1 MKLLLFYSVSIV
13 SLKNSLNGS
22 DWMTIEQ
29 IYMYILLIAGA
40 VTILYVFF
48 GDVAEGI
55 GEGIPFFNPTVL
67 MAFVTF
73 VSATG
78 YVLEVSTAWNSWI
91 VLSASLAVGVVLDIL
106 LYFFILLPMASAEV
120 SMAYTDESL
129 AGLVAKVITPIPSD
143 GYGEI
148 VIETV
153 GGLINKRA
161 AGYDNEVIDYGKEV
175 LVIEVEEGTFLVR
188 EYEPFV
194 FNKK

>member
-1 MKLLLFYSVSIV
+1 MSF
-13 SLKNSLNGS
+13 
-22 DWMTIEQ
+22 EQ
-29 IYMYILLIAGA
+29 IYMYVLLIAGA
-40 VTILYVFF
+40 ATILYVFF

-55 GEGIPFFNPTVL
+55 GEGIPFLNPTVL
-67 MAFVTF
+67 MAFITF

-78 YVLEVSTAWNSWI
+78 YVLEVSTIWGSWI
-91 VLSASLAVGVVLDIL
+91 VLFTSLVAGVVLDNL
-106 LYFFILLPMASAEV
+106 LYIFILLPMSSAEV

-129 AGLVAKVITPIPSD
+129 AGLVGKVITPIPTD

-161 AGYDNEVIDYGKEV
+161 VGYDNEEIDYGKEV

>member
-1 MKLLLFYSVSIV
+1 MS
-13 SLKNSLNGS
+13 
-22 DWMTIEQ
+22 IEQ
-29 IYMYILLIAGA
+29 IYMYVLLITGA
-40 VTILYVFF
+40 VTVLYVFF

-55 GEGIPFFNPTVL
+55 GEGIPFLNPTVI

-73 VSATG
+73 VSASG
-78 YVLEVSTAWNSWI
+78 YVLEVSTNWNNWI
-91 VLSASLAVGVVLDIL
+91 VLFTSLAVGVVLDIL

-120 SMAYTDESL
+120 SIAYTDESL
-129 AGLVAKVITPIPSD
+129 AGLVGKVITPIPSD

-153 GGLINKRA
+153 GGLLSKRA
-161 AGYDNEVIDYGKEV
+161 VGYDNEEIAYGKEV
-175 LVIEVEEGTFLVR
+175 LVIEIEEGTFLVR